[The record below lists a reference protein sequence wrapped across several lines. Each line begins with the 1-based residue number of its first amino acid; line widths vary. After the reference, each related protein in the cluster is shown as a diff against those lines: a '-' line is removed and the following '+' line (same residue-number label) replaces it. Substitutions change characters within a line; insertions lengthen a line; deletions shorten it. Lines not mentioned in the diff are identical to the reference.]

1 LTETAVYQLESA
13 LFGTIEVPEEK
24 IFQFAKGI
32 PGLEVP
38 RAFAF
43 IEVEDYQPLVWMIA
57 LDGTLHL
64 PVYPLAK
71 VTLDDIDEISKD
83 VYLPQIREYLTL
95 HPDCVAYVI
104 IKLATPLKKINLKAP
119 VIADL
124 ESKTGYQMILDRFI
138 FASNPRS

>member
-1 LTETAVYQLESA
+1 
-13 LFGTIEVPEEK
+13 
-24 IFQFAKGI
+24 
-32 PGLEVP
+32 
-38 RAFAF
+38 
-43 IEVEDYQPLVWMIA
+43 MIA

-83 VYLPQIREYLTL
+83 VYLPQIREYLTF
-95 HPDCVAYVI
+95 HPECVAYVI

-138 FASNPRS
+138 FGSNPRS